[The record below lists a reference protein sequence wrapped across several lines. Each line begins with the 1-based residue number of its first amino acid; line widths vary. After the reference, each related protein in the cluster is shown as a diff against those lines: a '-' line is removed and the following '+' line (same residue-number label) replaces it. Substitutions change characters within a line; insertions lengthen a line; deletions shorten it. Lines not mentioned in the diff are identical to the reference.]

1 MIEIPNLAELDITR
15 EQWIEVCQ
23 LAYFK
28 EVENEKLLNVQK
40 VAAQQHRW
48 DVVYSLSLM
57 ANLETSVLIDQNDM
71 ISIDWGDPGM
81 VRLDPP
87 IGFMAPFKLWV
98 HTHPGFDAYWS
109 GTDRLSLTN
118 AGPMIETALVLG
130 STGVKRSLNMA
141 LLGLIGEPL
150 GEEGSLR
157 NWSDEDS
164 TPWDAWYESML
175 PKEMLEEI
183 L

>member
-1 MIEIPNLAELDITR
+1 MSIGIFQR
-15 EQWIEVCQ
+15 SR
-23 LAYFK
+23 
-28 EVENEKLLNVQK
+28 NEKLLTIQN

-109 GTDRLSLTN
+109 GTDRLSLAN

-141 LLGLIGEPL
+141 LLGLTGESL
-150 GEEGSLR
+150 GEDGSLR
-157 NWSDEDS
+157 NWSDEGS
-164 TPWDAWYESML
+164 ILGML
-175 PKEMLEEI
+175 GMNQDYPKKCWRRYCDRNKKTEG
-183 L
+183 